1 MATPFFVPLLSGA
14 LIKRQE
20 ISDEYDST
28 AGDIIDAASANYK
41 SKLKGNEARIKLQ
54 DSNYAAVET
63 AFGTTVA
70 EAAAKYGL
78 LEGVETSKVVNYVD
92 ASLKPGLKK
101 ELQGLN
107 LAGDKKSF
115 FYKDPKDPKTI
126 NQKQLFNSIF
136 KEDITVASSK
146 VDAQKDW
153 ASKNLN
159 KGAISNVS
167 KMFLG
172 EQDKPKSFVE
182 KTQNVLFGEKPDKA
196 VFDAA
201 AEKNLGET
209 VTVQPSS
216 SEQIA
221 SLEEII
227 GYKEPGIAGS
237 ILDQD
242 RAISSILDI
251 KNAKIGGD
259 GGIIFPARFNKHVIA
274 IKSVAPKYTEQF
286 TNNKDKVDT
295 TSVMLAAQQEVNS
308 TAIQPIANAFTNY
321 QIDGSAFA
329 EAQTSRVMIAS
340 GMNEKFLETNG
351 LTKKDFTVGKVPR
364 GTGSSTSD
372 IKDKITVSDNVV
384 KLFEDKINTLESVE
398 MQAVFIDYLPNNLS
412 MTITKKDGT
421 KIPVNVKDYYK
432 TLFQLKTY

>member
-1 MATPFFVPLLSGA
+1 MATPFFVPFLSGA

-20 ISDEYDST
+20 ISDEYDNT
-28 AGDIIDAASANYK
+28 AGEIIDAASANYK
-41 SKLKGNEARIKLQ
+41 SKLKKNELGIKLQ

-101 ELQGLN
+101 RLQELN

-115 FYKDPKDPKTI
+115 FYKDPNDPKTI
-126 NQKQLFNSIF
+126 SQKQLFNSIF
-136 KEDITVASSK
+136 KEDISVASSK

-172 EQDKPKSFVE
+172 EQKKPESFVE

-196 VFDAA
+196 AFEAA

-209 VTVQPSS
+209 ITVQPAA
-216 SEQIA
+216 SEKIQSI
-221 SLEEII
+221 EEIV
-227 GYKEPGIAGS
+227 GYKEPAMAGS

-242 RAISSILDI
+242 RAISSILDV
-251 KNAKIGGD
+251 KDAKIGAD
-259 GGIIFPARFNKHVIA
+259 GGIIFPVRFNKHVIA
-274 IKSVAPKYTEQF
+274 IKDVAPKYAEQY
-286 TNNKDKVDT
+286 TNEAGKVDT
-295 TSVMLAAQQEVNS
+295 TSVILAAQQEVND
-308 TAIQPIANAFTNY
+308 TAIQPIAGAFTNY
-321 QIDGSAFA
+321 VIDGTAFA
-329 EAQTSRVMIAS
+329 LAQSYRVMTAS
-340 GMNEKFLETNG
+340 GMNEKFLTDNG
-351 LTKKDFTVGKVPR
+351 LTQKDVTVGKVNR
-364 GTGSSTSD
+364 GSGTKTSD
-372 IKDKITVSDNVV
+372 IVDGLTVSDNVV
-384 KLFEDKINTLESVE
+384 KLFEDKINTLESTE
-398 MQAVFIDYLPNNLS
+398 MQAVFIDYLPDNLA
-412 MTITKKDGT
+412 MTITQKNGT
-421 KIPVNVKDYYK
+421 KVPVNLKDYYK
-432 TLFQLKTY
+432 RIFQLKTY

>member
-1 MATPFFVPLLSGA
+1 MATPFFVPFLSGA

-20 ISDEYDST
+20 ISDEYDNT
-28 AGDIIDAASANYK
+28 AGEIIDAASANYK
-41 SKLKGNEARIKLQ
+41 SKLKKNELGIKLQ

-101 ELQGLN
+101 SLQELN

-115 FYKDPKDPKTI
+115 FYKDPNDPKTI
-126 NQKQLFNSIF
+126 SQKQLFDSIF
-136 KEDITVASSK
+136 KEDISVASSK

-159 KGAISNVS
+159 KGAIKNVS
-167 KMFLG
+167 EMFLG
-172 EQDKPKSFVE
+172 EEKKPESFVE

-227 GYKEPGIAGS
+227 GYNQAYSIGTVGEQDKAIAN
-237 ILDQD
+237 
-242 RAISSILDI
+242 ILDI
-251 KNAKIGGD
+251 KEYKLGGD
-259 GGIIFPARFNKHVIA
+259 GGILFPVRFRSQAIA
-274 IKSVAPKYTEQF
+274 IKDEAMKYALDYTDANGKVDVSNLMNKANNEITSNIIAPIAENFISY
-286 TNNKDKVDT
+286 KVDT
-295 TSVMLAAQQEVNS
+295 ESDFAKSMSFRVMEADGINFESKHMKNYELTEEDFKFGNGIVGPGNRIIKRGAIVSKKAKDAWFKEIAMQGSRAAQ
-308 TAIQPIANAFTNY
+308 
-321 QIDGSAFA
+321 
-329 EAQTSRVMIAS
+329 
-340 GMNEKFLETNG
+340 
-351 LTKKDFTVGKVPR
+351 
-364 GTGSSTSD
+364 
-372 IKDKITVSDNVV
+372 
-384 KLFEDKINTLESVE
+384 
-398 MQAVFIDYLPNNLS
+398 AVYIDYLPDNFMYQGQEL
-412 MTITKKDGT
+412 KQ
-421 KIPVNVKDYYK
+421 YYK
-432 TLFQLKTY
+432 NIFKTAAY

>member
-20 ISDEYDST
+20 ISDEYDNT

-101 ELQGLN
+101 RLQELN

-115 FYKDPKDPKTI
+115 FYKDPNDPKTI
-126 NQKQLFNSIF
+126 SQKQLFNSIF
-136 KEDITVASSK
+136 KEDISVASSK

-172 EQDKPKSFVE
+172 EEKKPESFVE

-227 GYKEPGIAGS
+227 GYNQAYSIGTVGEQDKAIAN
-237 ILDQD
+237 
-242 RAISSILDI
+242 ILDI
-251 KNAKIGGD
+251 KEYKLGGD
-259 GGIIFPARFNKHVIA
+259 GGILFPVRFRSQAIA
-274 IKSVAPKYTEQF
+274 IKDEAMKYALDFRDEDGKVDVSNLMNKANNEIISNIIAPIAENFISY
-286 TNNKDKVDT
+286 KVDT
-295 TSVMLAAQQEVNS
+295 ESDFAKSMSFRVMEADGINFESKHMKNYELTEEDFKFGNGLVRPGGKIIKRGANVSKKAKDAWFKEIAMQGSRAAQ
-308 TAIQPIANAFTNY
+308 
-321 QIDGSAFA
+321 
-329 EAQTSRVMIAS
+329 
-340 GMNEKFLETNG
+340 
-351 LTKKDFTVGKVPR
+351 
-364 GTGSSTSD
+364 
-372 IKDKITVSDNVV
+372 
-384 KLFEDKINTLESVE
+384 
-398 MQAVFIDYLPNNLS
+398 AVYIDYLPDNFMYQGQEL
-412 MTITKKDGT
+412 KQ
-421 KIPVNVKDYYK
+421 YYK
-432 TLFQLKTY
+432 NIFKTAAY

>member
-20 ISDEYDST
+20 ISDEYDNT

-78 LEGVETSKVVNYVD
+78 LEGVETSKVVNHVD
-92 ASLKPGLKK
+92 ARLNPGLKK
-101 ELQGLN
+101 SLQELN

-115 FYKDPKDPKTI
+115 FYKDPNDPKTI
-126 NQKQLFNSIF
+126 SQKQLFDSIF
-136 KEDITVASSK
+136 KEDISVASSK

-227 GYKEPGIAGS
+227 GYNQAYSIGTVGEQDKAIAN
-237 ILDQD
+237 
-242 RAISSILDI
+242 ILDI
-251 KNAKIGGD
+251 KEYKLGGD
-259 GGIIFPARFNKHVIA
+259 GGILFPVRFRSQAIA
-274 IKSVAPKYTEQF
+274 IKDEAMKYALDYTDANGKVDVSNLMNKANNEITSNIIAPIAENFISY
-286 TNNKDKVDT
+286 KVDT
-295 TSVMLAAQQEVNS
+295 ESDFAKSMSFRVMEADGINFESKHMKNYELTEEDFKFGNGIVGPGNRIIKRGAIVTKKAKDAWFKEIAMQGSRAAQ
-308 TAIQPIANAFTNY
+308 
-321 QIDGSAFA
+321 
-329 EAQTSRVMIAS
+329 
-340 GMNEKFLETNG
+340 
-351 LTKKDFTVGKVPR
+351 
-364 GTGSSTSD
+364 
-372 IKDKITVSDNVV
+372 
-384 KLFEDKINTLESVE
+384 
-398 MQAVFIDYLPNNLS
+398 AVYIDYLPDNFMYQGQEL
-412 MTITKKDGT
+412 KQ
-421 KIPVNVKDYYK
+421 YYK
-432 TLFQLKTY
+432 NIFKTAAY

>member
-1 MATPFFVPLLSGA
+1 MATPFFVPFLSGA

-20 ISDEYDST
+20 ISDEYDNT
-28 AGDIIDAASANYK
+28 AGEIIDAASANYK
-41 SKLKGNEARIKLQ
+41 SKLKKNELGIKLQ

-101 ELQGLN
+101 SLQELN

-115 FYKDPKDPKTI
+115 FYKDPNDPKTI
-126 NQKQLFNSIF
+126 SQKQLFDSIF
-136 KEDITVASSK
+136 KEDISVASSK

-159 KGAISNVS
+159 KGAIKNVS
-167 KMFLG
+167 EMFLG
-172 EQDKPKSFVE
+172 EQNKPESFVE
-182 KTQNVLFGEKPDKA
+182 KAQNVLFGEKPDKA
-196 VFDAA
+196 AFEAA

-209 VTVQPSS
+209 ITVQPAA
-216 SEQIA
+216 SEKIQSI
-221 SLEEII
+221 EEIV
-227 GYKEPGIAGS
+227 GYKEPAMAGS

-242 RAISSILDI
+242 RAISSVLDV
-251 KNAKIGGD
+251 KDAKLGAD
-259 GGIIFPARFNKHVIA
+259 GGIIFPVRFNKHVIA
-274 IKSVAPKYTEQF
+274 IKNVAPKYAEQY
-286 TNNKDKVDT
+286 TNEAGKVDT
-295 TSVMLAAQQEVNS
+295 TSVILAAQREVND
-308 TAIQPIANAFTNY
+308 TAIQPIAGAFINY

-329 EAQTSRVMIAS
+329 LAQNYRVMMAS
-340 GMNEKFLETNG
+340 GMNKEFLQNNG
-351 LTKKDFTVGKVPR
+351 LTEKDFTVAKVPR

>member
-1 MATPFFVPLLSGA
+1 MATPFFVPFLSGA
-14 LIKRQE
+14 LTKRQE
-20 ISDEYDST
+20 ISDEYDNT

-41 SKLKGNEARIKLQ
+41 SKLKKNELGIKLQ
-54 DSNYAAVET
+54 DSNFAAVET

-78 LEGVETSKVVNYVD
+78 LEGVETAKVVNYVNQ
-92 ASLKPGLKK
+92 SMPKGLVTKLQKLNFKPDGKT
-101 ELQGLN
+101 LQGS
-107 LAGDKKSF
+107 DKV
-115 FYKDPKDPKTI
+115 
-126 NQKQLFNSIF
+126 LFDSIF
-136 KEDITVASSK
+136 KEDISVASSK

-159 KGAISNVS
+159 KGAIKNVS
-167 KMFLG
+167 EMFLG
-172 EQDKPKSFVE
+172 EEKKPESFVE

-196 VFDAA
+196 AFEAA

-209 VTVQPSS
+209 ITVQPAA
-216 SEQIA
+216 SEKIQSI
-221 SLEEII
+221 EEIV
-227 GYKEPGIAGS
+227 GYKEPAIAGS

-251 KNAKIGGD
+251 KNIRLGAD
-259 GGIIFPARFNKHVIA
+259 GGIIFPVRFNKHVIA
-274 IKSVAPKYTEQF
+274 IKAAAPKYSEQF
-286 TNNKDKVDT
+286 TNEAGKVDT
-295 TSVMLAAQQEVNS
+295 TSVILAAQEEVNS
-308 TAIQPIANAFTNY
+308 TAIQPIATAFTNY
-321 QIDGSAFA
+321 KIDGSKFA

-340 GMNEKFLETNG
+340 GMNEKFLEENG
-351 LTKKDFTVGKVPR
+351 LTKNDFTVAKVPR
-364 GTGSSTSD
+364 GTGSNTSD
-372 IKDKITVSDNVV
+372 IIDKITVTDSVV
-384 KLFEDKINTLESVE
+384 DLFEKKINTLESVE

>member
-20 ISDEYDST
+20 ISDEYDNT

-41 SKLKGNEARIKLQ
+41 SKLKQNETGIKLQ
-54 DSNYAAVET
+54 DSNFAAVEN
-63 AFGTTVA
+63 ALGTTVA

-78 LEGVETSKVVNYVD
+78 LEGVETARIVNYVNE
-92 ASLKPGLKK
+92 SMPKGLVTKLQNIK
-101 ELQGLN
+101 FKSDGKTLQGKALD
-107 LAGDKKSF
+107 GSDKV
-115 FYKDPKDPKTI
+115 
-126 NQKQLFNSIF
+126 LFDSVF
-136 KEDITVASSK
+136 KEDISAASTK
-146 VDAQKDW
+146 IGAQKDW

-172 EQDKPKSFVE
+172 EQDKPESFVE
-182 KTQNVLFGEKPDKA
+182 KAQNVLFGERPDEA
-196 VFDAA
+196 TFAAA

-209 VTVQPSS
+209 ITVQPAA
-216 SEQIA
+216 SEKIK
-221 SLEEII
+221 SIEEIV
-227 GYKEPGIAGS
+227 GYKEPSIAGS

-242 RAISSILDI
+242 RTISSILDI

-274 IKSVAPKYTEQF
+274 IKDVAPKYAEQY
-286 TNNKDKVDT
+286 TNETGKVDT
-295 TSVMLAAQQEVNS
+295 TSVILAAQQEVNN
-308 TAIQPIANAFTNY
+308 TAIQPIAGAFINY
-321 QIDGSAFA
+321 KIDGSAFA

-340 GMNEKFLETNG
+340 GMNEKFLTDNG
-351 LTKKDFTVGKVPR
+351 LTEKDFTVAKVPR

>member
-1 MATPFFVPLLSGA
+1 MATPFFVPFLSGA

-20 ISDEYDST
+20 ISDEYDNT
-28 AGDIIDAASANYK
+28 AGEIIDAASANYK
-41 SKLKGNEARIKLQ
+41 SKLKKNELGIKLQ
-54 DSNYAAVET
+54 DSNFAAVET

-101 ELQGLN
+101 SLQELN

-115 FYKDPKDPKTI
+115 FYKDPNDPKTI
-126 NQKQLFNSIF
+126 SQKQLFDSIF
-136 KEDITVASSK
+136 KEDISVASSK

-227 GYKEPGIAGS
+227 GYNQAYSIGTVGEQDKAIAN
-237 ILDQD
+237 
-242 RAISSILDI
+242 ILDI
-251 KNAKIGGD
+251 KEYKLGGD
-259 GGIIFPARFNKHVIA
+259 GGILFPVRFRSQAIA
-274 IKSVAPKYTEQF
+274 IKDEAMKYALDYTDANGKVDVSNLMNKANNEITSNIIAPIAENFISY
-286 TNNKDKVDT
+286 KVDT
-295 TSVMLAAQQEVNS
+295 ESDFAKSMSFRVMEADGINFESKHMKNYELTEEDFKFGNGIVGPGNRIIKRGAIVTKKAKDAWFKEIAMQGSRAAQ
-308 TAIQPIANAFTNY
+308 
-321 QIDGSAFA
+321 
-329 EAQTSRVMIAS
+329 
-340 GMNEKFLETNG
+340 
-351 LTKKDFTVGKVPR
+351 
-364 GTGSSTSD
+364 
-372 IKDKITVSDNVV
+372 
-384 KLFEDKINTLESVE
+384 
-398 MQAVFIDYLPNNLS
+398 AVYIDYLPDNFMYQGQEL
-412 MTITKKDGT
+412 KQ
-421 KIPVNVKDYYK
+421 YYK
-432 TLFQLKTY
+432 NIFKTAAY